1 MPKKISE
8 ADFLQRVLM
17 LETVEFVGVARIL
30 GIQLIIE
37 DENKE
42 KNPRSFEV
50 VLKDMLSKYATL
62 SRRQRKNLMKIICA
76 ATKEDSN
83 D

>member
-1 MPKKISE
+1 MKIKIGE
-8 ADFLQRVLM
+8 ADFLEQLLK

-30 GIQLIIE
+30 GILLVIE

-42 KNPRSFEV
+42 KNPRSFEL

-76 ATKEDSN
+76 ATKED
-83 D
+83 DK